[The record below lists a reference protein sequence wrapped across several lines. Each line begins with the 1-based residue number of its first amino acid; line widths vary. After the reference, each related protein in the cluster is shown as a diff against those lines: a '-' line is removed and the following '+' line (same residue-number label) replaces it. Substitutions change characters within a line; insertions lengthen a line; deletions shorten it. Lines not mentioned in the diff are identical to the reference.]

1 MSAVTLPQKAGFV
14 PTVQEWDQLVRIAE
28 NLAAQV
34 VQRDAESLKATFD
47 AHEKINQLSGDL
59 YGAQMALAQAQAERA
74 AARSA
79 LENERELRKY
89 YQGNSDVDNP
99 LSYALAV
106 GQLAAARA
114 EVARLTAAAERLLKM
129 HTRPDGSTGSDT
141 SMVEGALM
149 DLRAA
154 MRQPAPAP
162 AKGQE

>member
-1 MSAVTLPQKAGFV
+1 
-14 PTVQEWDQLVRIAE
+14 
-28 NLAAQV
+28 
-34 VQRDAESLKATFD
+34 
-47 AHEKINQLSGDL
+47 
-59 YGAQMALAQAQAERA
+59 MALAQAQAERA

-154 MRQPAPAP
+154 MRQPAPAQQISTSDGVTWHTFGGNTPPEQVAKP
-162 AKGQE
+162 APAGGEVRP